1 MLHYVFM
8 VGDYAPIPSANGNCV
23 RALVDE
29 LISRGNIVDV
39 ICFGDAYCYGYKERP
54 IGSVHTIERDRLPD
68 ENVGKLAHK
77 IACIPR
83 ALWWPVGNPRLKEHY
98 IRMLQ
103 KVNENLKIDCVI
115 ACQLPVASSAA
126 GMEFKKKVPNVSF
139 FIYELDSFW
148 NSYYLV
154 EGWKRLF
161 IKKCKKIERQ
171 FYDVADGILHL
182 ECNRENYKGGLY
194 EKYNGKSYYLDI
206 PLINKTQYYNY
217 TEMIHNL
224 GSGTEKIK
232 LIYTGSLSSTFRK
245 PNYIVELIKKVST
258 SLPCELTFYSRG
270 CDADLKREAEKSECI
285 KSLGYVEKDVLEK
298 GIANS
303 DFLVSIGNSLP
314 EGHNAIPSKIF
325 DYMSTGKPVVHILAG
340 NNDICKKYFNEYPKV
355 LLLDPRGSFERNF
368 EILRQFLIENKGVR
382 VPFDVVSKAFY
393 KNTPQ
398 YSVDVIEAALN
409 AKDIIKQFEVNIE

>member
-1 MLHYVFM
+1 
-8 VGDYAPIPSANGNCV
+8 
-23 RALVDE
+23 
-29 LISRGNIVDV
+29 
-39 ICFGDAYCYGYKERP
+39 
-54 IGSVHTIERDRLPD
+54 
-68 ENVGKLAHK
+68 
-77 IACIPR
+77 
-83 ALWWPVGNPRLKEHY
+83 
-98 IRMLQ
+98 
-103 KVNENLKIDCVI
+103 
-115 ACQLPVASSAA
+115 
-126 GMEFKKKVPNVSF
+126 
-139 FIYELDSFW
+139 
-148 NSYYLV
+148 
-154 EGWKRLF
+154 
-161 IKKCKKIERQ
+161 
-171 FYDVADGILHL
+171 
-182 ECNRENYKGGLY
+182 
-194 EKYNGKSYYLDI
+194 
-206 PLINKTQYYNY
+206 
-217 TEMIHNL
+217 MIHNL

-355 LLLDPRGSFERNF
+355 LLLDPRESFERNF